1 MANEQA
7 GAATAPKILVP
18 FHSWW
23 MVAVLFTLYVFSWLD
38 RLIISMLVIP
48 IKADLGVSDFQ
59 IGLLTGTAFAIAYS
73 VFGLPLGWAV
83 DRFTRRWII
92 LGGVVLWATATVASG
107 MADSFAHLLIARICV
122 GIGEAALLPA
132 AYSLLA
138 DEFPRER
145 LTLATSTFQMGGKA
159 GSAAAFALGGIAIAY
174 AATLHGT
181 NLPLL
186 GYAEPWQIVFA
197 MVGLPGFVLA
207 LLVFTF
213 REPARRNPATA
224 AQMAAQSDWAV
235 LGEFLRTHRALMVLM
250 LLSFSSLAICG
261 YTLTNWVPTYLTR
274 AFGWTPLQYGLPVSI
289 LNLIGGASLVVTGA
303 VVDHFFSKRLM
314 KDAHL
319 RVYSWL
325 LLAIAPAAVMLFITG
340 SPYVF
345 LACYCVVQ
353 FATVPFMVYASS
365 VVSLLAPNRV
375 RGKLIAGFLF
385 CFTMLG
391 LGAGPA
397 LVGAL
402 TTFVF
407 ASDARIGTSMMI
419 VVVGCYGLAFVTMRM
434 ALLYLKPA
442 IERAEGRG

>member
-1 MANEQA
+1 MATEQPT
-7 GAATAPKILVP
+7 ATTPNIAVP
-18 FHSWW
+18 FRSWW

-83 DRFTRRWII
+83 DRFTRRWIV
-92 LGGVVLWATATVASG
+92 LGGVLLWATATVASG
-107 MADSFAHLLIARICV
+107 LADSFAHLLIARICV

-145 LTLATSTFQMGGKA
+145 LTLATSTFQCGGKA

-207 LLVFTF
+207 LLLFTF

-224 AQMAAQSDWAV
+224 AQMQAQSDWAL
-235 LGEFLRTHRALMVLM
+235 LGEFLRTHRALMALM

-289 LNLIGGASLVVTGA
+289 LNLIGGASLLVTGA
-303 VVDHFFSKRLM
+303 VVDHFFAKRGM
-314 KDAHL
+314 QDAHL

-325 LLAIAPAAVMLFITG
+325 LLAIAPAALMLFVTG

-419 VVVGCYGLAFVTMRM
+419 VVVGCYAIAFITMRM

-442 IERAEGRG
+442 IERAEGRH